1 MLSWGIQVIDLTDC
15 DREPIHM
22 PSAIQPHGTLLVVDP
37 ASERLIQAG
46 VDAERLNLAN
56 FI

>member
-1 MLSWGIQVIDLTDC
+1 
-15 DREPIHM
+15 M